1 MSMPLDLMLSLVFA
15 CANNWWR
22 EMMEAKK
29 RQRREGSK
37 SARDV
42 VAIFVPLCFYF
53 WMDACVCVCVCVRA
67 VAEKVVGNTYESIDS
82 FFFSFSVVVALKT

>member
-1 MSMPLDLMLSLVFA
+1 
-15 CANNWWR
+15 
-22 EMMEAKK
+22 MMEAKK

-67 VAEKVVGNTYESIDS
+67 VAEKVVGNTQSRTIL
-82 FFFSFSVVVALKT
+82 FFSVLVLLLH

>member
-53 WMDACVCVCVCVRA
+53 WMDACVCLCVCSRCRGKSCREYA
-67 VAEKVVGNTYESIDS
+67 ESIDS
-82 FFFSFSVVVALKT
+82 FFFQF

>member
-53 WMDACVCVCVCVRA
+53 WMDVCVCVFVCVFALSRKKLSGIHR
-67 VAEKVVGNTYESIDS
+67 VDR
-82 FFFSFSVVVALKT
+82 FFFFQF

>member
-53 WMDACVCVCVCVRA
+53 WMDACVCVFVCVFALSR
-67 VAEKVVGNTYESIDS
+67 KKLSGIRMSRSIL
-82 FFFSFSVVVALKT
+82 FFSVLVLLLH